1 MRSMLIHPTEC
12 DARQQL
18 AERAH
23 ARGLEWLAGQ
33 IGEATFLR
41 SLMLYGYT
49 LQDAKYELWK
59 LQQQEIG
66 L

>member
-1 MRSMLIHPTEC
+1 MRSRLTHFSEA

-41 SLMLYGYT
+41 SLMIYGYS
-49 LQDAKYELWK
+49 LPEAKHKLWK
-59 LQQQEIG
+59 LTQEP
-66 L
+66 